1 MTIYELLDKE
11 DWATYNLII
20 RTSPT
25 DFIVYRSYSQIK
37 NNWEL
42 LNCDVVSWEKKHGD
56 IEIILYK

>member
-56 IEIILYK
+56 FEIILYK